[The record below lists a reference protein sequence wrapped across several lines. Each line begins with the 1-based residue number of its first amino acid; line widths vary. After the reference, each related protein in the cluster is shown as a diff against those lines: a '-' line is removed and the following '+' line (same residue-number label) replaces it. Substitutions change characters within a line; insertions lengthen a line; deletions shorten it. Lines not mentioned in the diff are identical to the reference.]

1 MTAPA
6 AGDTAPDFELATGS
20 GARLRLADMRGRTV
34 VLYFYPKDNTQACTL
49 EAKEFSAL
57 KDEFGS
63 LGAVVVGVSP
73 DSVTRHANFA
83 RKQALSIDLAADV
96 DLAAANAYGVWVEK
110 SMYGRSYMGVE
121 RATFVIDAR
130 GRIVRIWRKVKAAG
144 HAAEVLAFLR
154 SSG

>member
-1 MTAPA
+1 MTALA
-6 AGDTAPDFELATGS
+6 AGDTAPDFELATGT
-20 GARLRLADMRGRTV
+20 GARLRLTEMRDRTV

-57 KDEFGS
+57 KHEFGS
-63 LGAVVVGVSP
+63 AGAVVIGVSP

-83 RKQALSIDLAADV
+83 RKQGLSIDLAADV

-121 RATFVIDAR
+121 RD
-130 GRIVRIWRKVKAAG
+130 RKSV
-144 HAAEVLAFLR
+144 V
-154 SSG
+154 